1 MFVELNY
8 FKHCKF
14 VTKTPTFLCS
24 NEGALLAWRH
34 ERFGLLLTTVY
45 SAYCAKSYMGWF
57 GLLLGLN
64 LSFISSDILIYILK
78 NYANDEKFN
87 VYPEQEAKSQSGTSN
102 FFSGTTPHGEDA
114 FNSSF
119 ARSTH
124 CASGSPSTSGSETEM
139 TSENEVARLLTC
151 NDHYSA
157 LGFGRYENIDISSLK
172 REYRKKVYNLLLI

>member
-1 MFVELNY
+1 
-8 FKHCKF
+8 
-14 VTKTPTFLCS
+14 
-24 NEGALLAWRH
+24 
-34 ERFGLLLTTVY
+34 
-45 SAYCAKSYMGWF
+45 MGWF

-78 NYANDEKFN
+78 NYVNDEKIN
-87 VYPEQEAKSQSGTSN
+87 VPSEQEAKSQSGTSN
-102 FFSGTTPHGEDA
+102 FFSESTPHGDDT

-119 ARSTH
+119 VRSTH
-124 CASGSPSTSGSETEM
+124 CASGSPSTSGFETEM

-172 REYRKKVYNLLLI
+172 REYRKKVYNLLFNLVTYLETTNSY